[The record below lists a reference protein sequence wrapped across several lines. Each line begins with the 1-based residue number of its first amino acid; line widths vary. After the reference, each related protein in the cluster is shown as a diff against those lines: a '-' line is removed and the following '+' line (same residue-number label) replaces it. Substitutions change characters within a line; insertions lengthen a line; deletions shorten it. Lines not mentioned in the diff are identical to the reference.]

1 MKVAL
6 KPCPFC
12 GGEAVALVT
21 RPGDVGCD
29 ECGSFAALSTWNR
42 RVVDPALATFA
53 ATLKHAEARAEK
65 AEAALREL
73 AELDC
78 VYGDEC
84 PGLRSNPRHGPCVG
98 CRARAALAPTTTEG
112 GAK

>member
-65 AEAALREL
+65 AEQTLRVVRSHLATAL
-73 AELDC
+73 AIVD
-78 VYGDEC
+78 
-84 PGLRSNPRHGPCVG
+84 
-98 CRARAALAPTTTEG
+98 APTTTEG